1 MTSMEPWSSSRL
13 KFRIGADWAVWGVAL
28 TNITFSSEPTIAQF
42 LATLTAVRRLSPE
55 VRRARTKSNRY
66 QSHSVEA
73 RFFFFSSRG
82 RGRENVENKSLTGDH
97 DAAELS
103 PSQRVNNLG
112 TLWLHQVLHHQQA
125 QETHV
130 FLHLPTAERQTSE
143 ITLTADFSPCINSP
157 SCTVPG
163 QPLV

>member
-1 MTSMEPWSSSRL
+1 M
-13 KFRIGADWAVWGVAL
+13 AL
-28 TNITFSSEPTIAQF
+28 TNITFSSEPTIEQL

-55 VRRARTKSNRY
+55 IGRARTKRNRY
-66 QSHSVEA
+66 QSQI
-73 RFFFFSSRG
+73 FFFSSK
-82 RGRENVENKSLTGDH
+82 GRENVENKSLTGDH
-97 DAAELS
+97 DAAQLS

-130 FLHLPTAERQTSE
+130 FLHLPTAERQASQ
-143 ITLTADFSPCINSP
+143 ITLTADFSPCFNSP
-157 SCTVPG
+157 SCTLPG